1 MRKKTLLKI
10 LMIPI
15 LIIVLIQN
23 VIPFA
28 LITFSN
34 VTDSLEDNVI
44 RVTSNAVENRQLSLE
59 NDMVDKWGATYKDCT
74 TLNTLLQEM
83 LEENQLQA
91 EDLIGSGEMQQKYLE
106 RIFPELVEVLQYNTA
121 SGIFVVLVNDG
132 SIEEANTYKGFF
144 VRDSDPQNKVE
155 SNADLLMEKGS
166 KQLAYSMD
174 ITLDSAW
181 STEFNL
187 SGSGNRAADNFFYQP
202 YEAALLHP
210 GTEVVNLG
218 YWSKPFI
225 LEDAYLDNHK
235 MITYSVPLIYE
246 GLVYGVIG
254 VEISTAYL
262 NQYFQLKD
270 LDSNLNAGYILAVD
284 RGEEQYESILG
295 KGSLYD
301 AVVRGG
307 NNSFTLL
314 EEPKASLYKVADAY
328 IGEQEIYAVVKPIK
342 LYSNQVPYEDTD
354 WALCGL
360 ITEDAIYGMGRNISR
375 RLIYA
380 AVIGGVFSCIVIYIL
395 VKKVTKPVYRLVDS
409 VRGGV
414 AQLHQFKA
422 SNIQEV
428 DELHDVVEN
437 LTDAQELS
445 QEQLLEEKERYRIAV
460 ESSQDMFFTYTKEDE
475 RLEIINS
482 KYVDGVWDCREH
494 PEFLQST
501 SLYPMD
507 RERVRAAVKNAD
519 RDVNMD
525 FRVADRERDGYIWV
539 NMTASITRDE
549 KGKISRVIGCVQDIN
564 QRKLLEEKQ
573 KEKRE
578 YDSVTSYYHLEYGL
592 EELQTAWK
600 QGKSGSLALIQV
612 DSFTHIREQYGLLFG
627 DILLEKLAA
636 LLTETCDGEK
646 ILDAFYIRAGLD
658 KLLLW
663 LPDADS
669 RKAGKILEKVQKKFS
684 RISDENY
691 ITLTLY
697 CGICNVW
704 KHTSVPTAL
713 EQVKKALF
721 FADKRQVTVLSYEE
735 LAGKEKSAA
744 TDIILEEVKDFG
756 RLRNLSMPSL
766 AINLLDRRGELSVVL
781 DILSMKFNREYGI
794 SDMRITQFGREYLV
808 SNPFYH
814 WKRGTSGQA
823 ERNVYCTEPEYQ
835 RFLELGKMQHFH
847 QLCKNAPEEKI
858 LGSLPEDIPV
868 AIYHMCDKG
877 QYSGSIIFFGAD
889 RRKLEKEE
897 KWKELTEI
905 GSIIQNKLNMQ
916 RHDLS
921 AQAKSDFLARMS
933 HEIRTP
939 MNGIIGMTQI
949 ALKEGQSEER
959 RVDCLKK
966 IESSSN
972 YLMGLLNDILDMS
985 KIESGKM
992 KLVAERFSLQNM
1004 IEEIRTLMEER
1015 IARKSME
1022 FTVEFQVKHPWY
1034 WGDELRLKQVLV
1046 NFLSN
1051 AVKYSDVGGH
1061 ICLTVRE
1068 TGQDGDFSDIY
1079 FAVQDDGIGVPE
1091 EKQQLI
1097 FQRFEQADDSE
1108 SARKQGTGLGLSISA
1123 RIVHMMNSRIQ
1134 LVSAPN
1140 EGSTFSFT
1148 VRLKRAQQSEETEQ
1162 ESTEK
1167 VDYSGRRILL
1177 VEDNELN
1184 MEIACTLLEECGIS
1198 VEKAFNGEEAIQKF
1212 AGSAPGYFDMILMDV
1227 MMPVMNGLDAARNI
1241 RNLDRADSKT
1251 VPIYA
1256 MSANA
1261 FDEDIK
1267 RSLDSGMNGHLS
1279 KPIRLEK
1286 LRELFL
1292 KVFGA

>member
-59 NDMVDKWGATYKDCT
+59 NDMVDKWGAAYKDCA
-74 TLNTLLQEM
+74 TLNALLQEV
-83 LEENQLQA
+83 LEENQVQT
-91 EDLIGSGEMQQKYLE
+91 EDLSASGEIQQKYLE
-106 RIFPELVEVLQYNTA
+106 RIFPGLVEILQYNTA
-121 SGIFVVLVNDG
+121 SGIFVVLANDG
-132 SIEEANTYKGFF
+132 SVAEANTYKGFF

-155 SNADLLMEKGS
+155 SNADLLMERGS

-181 STEFNL
+181 ATEFSL
-187 SGSGNRAADNFFYQP
+187 SGSGNRVADNFFYQP

-210 GTEVVNLG
+210 GTEIVNLG

-246 GLVYGVIG
+246 GLVYGVMG

-262 NQYFQLKD
+262 SQYFQLKD

-301 AVVRGG
+301 AVIRGG
-307 NNSFTLL
+307 KNSFTLL

-342 LYSNQVPYEDTD
+342 LYSSQVPYEDTD

-460 ESSQDMFFTYTKEDE
+460 ESSQDMFFTYAKEDE

-482 KYVDGVWDCREH
+482 RYVDGVWDCREH

-501 SLYPMD
+501 SIYPMD
-507 RERVRAAVKNAD
+507 RERVKTAVKDAD

-549 KGKISRVIGCVQDIN
+549 KGRISRVVGCVQDIN
-564 QRKLLEEKQ
+564 QRKLLEENQ
-573 KEKRE
+573 KGQNT
-578 YDSVTSYYHLEYGL
+578 YDSATSFYRLEYGL
-592 EELQTAWK
+592 EELQTAWE
-600 QGKSGSLALIQV
+600 QGKSGTLAIIRV
-612 DSFTHIREQYGLLFG
+612 ERFSNIREQYGLLFG
-627 DILLEKLAA
+627 DILLEKLAG
-636 LLTETCDGEK
+636 LLTETCDRDR

-669 RKAGKILEKVQKKFS
+669 KRAGKILEKVQKKFS
-684 RISDENY
+684 GLSDENY

-721 FADKRQVTVLSYEE
+721 FANKRQVTVLSYEE
-735 LAGKEKSAA
+735 LMGKEKSAA
-744 TDIILEEVKDFG
+744 TDVILEEVKDFG

-781 DILSMKFNREYGI
+781 DILSLKFNREYGI
-794 SDMRITQFGREYLV
+794 IDLRITQFGREYLV

-823 ERNVYCTEPEYQ
+823 ERNVYCTELEYQ
-835 RFLELGKMQHFH
+835 RFLEQGKMQHFH
-847 QLCKNAPEEKI
+847 QLRKNAPEEKI
-858 LGSLPEDIPV
+858 LGRLPEDVPV

-877 QYSGSIIFFGAD
+877 QYSGSIIFVGAD
-889 RRKLEKEE
+889 RGELEKKD

-992 KLVAERFSLQNM
+992 KLVTERFSLRNM
-1004 IEEIRTLMEER
+1004 VEEIRTLMEER
-1015 IARKSME
+1015 IANKSME

-1061 ICLTVRE
+1061 ICLTIRE
-1068 TGQDGDFSDIY
+1068 TEQEGDFSDVY
-1079 FAVQDDGIGVPE
+1079 FAVQDDGIGVPKD
-1091 EKQQLI
+1091 KQQLI
-1097 FQRFEQADDSE
+1097 FQQFEQADNSE
-1108 SARKQGTGLGLSISA
+1108 DARKQGTGLGLSIST

-1134 LVSAPN
+1134 LESEPDK
-1140 EGSTFSFT
+1140 GSTFSFT
-1148 VRLKRAQQSEETEQ
+1148 VRLKQAQQSSETEQ
-1162 ESTEK
+1162 ENTEK
-1167 VDYSGRRILL
+1167 ADYSGRRILL

-1198 VEKAFNGEEAIQKF
+1198 VEKAFNGEEAIRKF

-1279 KPIRLEK
+1279 KPVRLEK